1 MIDPGASKLGREIE
15 KLNESVDW
23 FLSVGASDCNN

>member
-23 FLSVGASDCNN
+23 FLSVGASDRNN